1 MYSGYFIDE
10 GPYLAHYGVLGMK
23 WGVRRYQNADGSLTA
38 AGRKRYNKQEAKENY
53 KKAKADIK
61 KEQKIVNNRYKKRL
75 LAGGDEIVSDQKRL
89 KELKAEKR
97 LAKADYKVAKGK
109 NPVAAY
115 GRAANKVGLRGSHA
129 YNKDI
134 LYSEAI
140 YSGIKKRRGKEFT
153 DSMEKKM
160 IKQFIG
166 QGALAG
172 AAVYAGFKFVEGII
186 DTVNAPIDV
195 FGR

>member
-1 MYSGYFIDE
+1 MNGYFIQE
-10 GPYLAHYGVLGMK
+10 GNYLMHHGVLGMK

-61 KEQKIVNNRYKKRL
+61 KEQRIVNNRYKKRL
-75 LAGGDEIVSDQKRL
+75 LAGGDEILSDQKRIR
-89 KELKAEKR
+89 ELKAEKK

-109 NPVAAY
+109 NPTAAY
-115 GRAANKVGLRGSHA
+115 GKLAYKVGLRGSPEYH
-129 YNKDI
+129 KDF

-140 YSGIKKRRGKEFT
+140 YSGIKKRKGEEFVN
-153 DSMEKKM
+153 SMEKKVL
-160 IKQFIG
+160 KQTLAKAAVT
-166 QGALAG
+166 GAS
-172 AAVYAGFKFVEGII
+172 VYAGFKFVEGII
-186 DTVNAPIDV
+186 EHVSAPIDV